1 MVSTEDKV
9 YNYLDENEKNEN
21 QDNLHEEENENEQ
34 ELMKIYE
41 LVDSISLSR
50 QKKNISRDFADGVL
64 IAEIIKFFIPK
75 IVELH
80 NYASTNNMKNKRENW
95 NTLNRKV
102 LKHLGINLSK
112 NEIEMIINFTP
123 GYIEML
129 LQKIFNQLYKLGYN
143 LEEII
148 SNKQRQ
154 ITKNSNQIKKSLV
167 YNNMNDISNSN
178 KIEKNKYNNIE
189 DIYKVELLE
198 RDKVIEEL
206 KLALENTEKNL
217 KVSEDNK
224 KILIHQLE
232 VLKNKVRELGIY

>member
-1 MVSTEDKV
+1 MVSTDDKV
-9 YNYLDENEKNEN
+9 YSYLNENEKNEN
-21 QDNLHEEENENEQ
+21 QDGMQEEDNENEQ

-41 LVDSISLSR
+41 LVDAIPLSR

-64 IAEIIKFFIPK
+64 IAEIVKFFIPK

-129 LQKIFNQLYKLGYN
+129 LQKVFNQLYKLGYN

-148 SNKQRQ
+148 SSRQRQ
-154 ITKNSNQIKKSLV
+154 TSNTNQVLKSRV
-167 YNNMNDISNSN
+167 DINMNEVQD
-178 KIEKNKYNNIE
+178 KTEKSKYNNID

-206 KLALENTEKNL
+206 KIALENTEKNL
-217 KVSEDNK
+217 KVSEENK
-224 KILIHQLE
+224 KILLHQLE

>member
-1 MVSTEDKV
+1 MVSTDDKV
-9 YNYLDENEKNEN
+9 YSYLNEN
-21 QDNLHEEENENEQ
+21 DKNDYHEGMQEEDNENEQ

-41 LVDSISLSR
+41 LVDAIPLSR

-64 IAEIIKFFIPK
+64 IAEIVKFFIPK

-123 GYIEML
+123 GYVEML
-129 LQKIFNQLYKLGYN
+129 LQKVFNQLYKLGYN

-148 SNKQRQ
+148 SSRQRQ
-154 ITKNSNQIKKSLV
+154 TSNTNQVLKSRV
-167 YNNMNDISNSN
+167 DINMNEVQD
-178 KIEKNKYNNIE
+178 KTEKSKYNNID

-206 KLALENTEKNL
+206 KIALENTEKNL
-217 KVSEDNK
+217 KVSEENK
-224 KILIHQLE
+224 KILLHQLE